1 MKGLLGRSAA
11 GATAVGAAALGAA
24 IALAAGRCCGGGRV
38 YIRLA
43 RGTSILG
50 EVRNLKISRV
60 TLQLLCSKIHDF

>member
-50 EVRNLKISRV
+50 EVRNLKI
-60 TLQLLCSKIHDF
+60 

>member
-11 GATAVGAAALGAA
+11 GATAVGAAAALGAA
-24 IALAAGRCCGGGRV
+24 VALAAGRCCGGGRV

-50 EVRNLKISRV
+50 EVRNLKI
-60 TLQLLCSKIHDF
+60 